1 MITNR
6 TPFVTALLLLMAF
19 VFASVNALAQDDEV
33 AEEEEAETEVVAK
46 PDAMYIP
53 LLPPF
58 VVNYGGAGRR
68 KYLKAEK
75 TVRVHSID
83 AAQRVRHHMPA
94 IRDKLVS
101 LLSAQEELV
110 IDTQEGKE
118 QMRQDALL
126 QIRQV
131 IEAEEGTDS
140 GVVDVFF
147 DNLVVQR

>member
-1 MITNR
+1 
-6 TPFVTALLLLMAF
+6 MAF
-19 VFASVNALAQDDEV
+19 NLKLLCSVALILFLALAATPPSHAQDEK
-33 AEEEEAETEVVAK
+33 EAAAAK

-58 VVNYGGAGRR
+58 VVNYGGAGRL
-68 KYLKAEK
+68 KYLKAEM
-75 TVRVHSID
+75 TVRVHSIEG
-83 AAQRVRHHMPA
+83 AQRVRHHMPA

-118 QMRQDALL
+118 QLRKDALTEI
-126 QIRQV
+126 QQV
-131 IEAEEGTDS
+131 IESEEGAES

>member
-1 MITNR
+1 MARNPLFIT
-6 TPFVTALLLLMAF
+6 PLAFFLWLMVATIPA
-19 VFASVNALAQDDEV
+19 VQAQD
-33 AEEEEAETEVVAK
+33 EEAAAK
-46 PDAMYIP
+46 PEAMYIP

-58 VVNYGGAGRR
+58 VVNYGGAGRL
-68 KYLKAEK
+68 KYLKAEM
-75 TVRVHSID
+75 TVRVHSIEG
-83 AAQRVRHHMPA
+83 AQRVRHHMPA

-118 QMRQDALL
+118 QLRKDSLVAIQ
-126 QIRQV
+126 QV
-131 IEAEEGTDS
+131 IEMEEGSES